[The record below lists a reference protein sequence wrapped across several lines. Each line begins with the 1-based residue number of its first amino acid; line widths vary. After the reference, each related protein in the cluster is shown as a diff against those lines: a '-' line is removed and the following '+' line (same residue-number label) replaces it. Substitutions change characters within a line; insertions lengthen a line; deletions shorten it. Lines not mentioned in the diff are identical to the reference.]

1 MLPNHFHTA
10 FWATEILHFKEQK
23 ANPLMKVLEKAKTLA
38 CSTNAHSL
46 KSLPYYSFRV
56 NVREKNIALLLEH
69 RELVSYV
76 SLSMCLFL
84 LNAVGSLITG
94 YQVRK

>member
-1 MLPNHFHTA
+1 
-10 FWATEILHFKEQK
+10 
-23 ANPLMKVLEKAKTLA
+23 MKVLEKVKTLA
-38 CSTNAHSL
+38 CGTNAHSF
-46 KSLPYYSFRV
+46 KSLPYYSSSV

-69 RELVSYV
+69 RELVSHV

-84 LNAVGSLITG
+84 LNAIRNLITG